1 MAGTG
6 AQFLGRI
13 RANRRTPVLVRFADG
28 SYLPVIGSVAVRIVE
43 AQIGATCKDSTSSTG
58 SYRLAI
64 TLTDARCYRAGALV
78 ALYHGYET
86 SPAGAARRI
95 RTSG

>member
-13 RANRRTPVLVRFADG
+13 RPNRRTPVLVRFADG

-64 TLTDARCYRAGALV
+64 LDRRSLLPGWGTGRALSRV
-78 ALYHGYET
+78 
-86 SPAGAARRI
+86 
-95 RTSG
+95 